1 MIVSRTPCRL
11 CLVGGGTDVRDFY
24 AHDHGAVVTVTLAT
38 SMYVTVGRR
47 RDGLVGA
54 GGGGAGTALPA
65 EQVAHDFVREALAAT
80 GVAGGVD
87 IGLYGEIAD
96 GTGLASSSAQLVGLL
111 HALAAHREAE
121 RRGGRVAWADGVP
134 GRAVAPRQL
143 AEQACTIEI
152 ARLAANTGKLDP
164 FSTAIGGLL
173 YMRFDSDETT
183 TCRPIEAT
191 PEALCRLEGQMML
204 FDTGHVRQAST
215 IMAGWRRS
223 MDAKR
228 PVLRQMRDQAAE
240 VAELLERG
248 DVDALGPVLDH
259 AWRLK
264 KRIAEGISLPAIDK
278 MYAAAMAAGAT
289 GGKLSGAGGGGYLL
303 LLCPPARQA
312 AVRQALAAHP
322 ELTVRLDPRG
332 SRIVL
337 VDR

>member
-24 AHDHGAVVTVTLAT
+24 ARDYGAVVTVTLAT
-38 SMYVTVGRR
+38 SMYVTVSQRL
-47 RDGLVGA
+47 DGLVRIA
-54 GGGGAGTALPA
+54 GGGAGGALPA
-65 EQVAHDFVREALAAT
+65 EQVADDLVREALATT
-80 GVAGGVD
+80 GVTGGVD
-87 IGLYGEIAD
+87 IGVFGEVAD

-121 RRGGRVAWADGVP
+121 RRGGRVPWAGGVP
-134 GRAVAPRQL
+134 GRAVDPFDL
-143 AEQACTIEI
+143 AEQAVTIEI
-152 ARLAANTGKLDP
+152 ERLAANTGKLDP
-164 FSTAIGGLL
+164 YSTAVGGLL

-191 PEALCRLEGQMML
+191 AQALRRLEGQMML
-204 FDTGHVRQAST
+204 FDTGQVRQASA

-228 PVLRQMRDQAAE
+228 PVLRVMRDQAAR

-248 DVDALGPVLDH
+248 DVDALGPVLDR
-259 AWRLK
+259 AWELK
-264 KRIAEGISLPAIDK
+264 KTIADGISLPAIDE
-278 MYAAAMAAGAT
+278 MYGAAMAAGAT
-289 GGKLSGAGGGGYLL
+289 GGKLSGAGGGGYLM
-303 LLCPPARQA
+303 LLCPPTRQA
-312 AVRQALAAHP
+312 AVRQALASYR
-322 ELTVRLDPRG
+322 ELTVRFDPRG